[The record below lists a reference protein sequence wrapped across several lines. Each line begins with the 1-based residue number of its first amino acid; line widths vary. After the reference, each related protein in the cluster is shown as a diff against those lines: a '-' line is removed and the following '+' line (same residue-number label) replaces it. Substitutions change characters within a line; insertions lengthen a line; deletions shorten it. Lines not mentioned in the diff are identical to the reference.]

1 MSAPVELN
9 LIRFAR
15 LLTAQFDANG
25 ENANL
30 VAGGSSNFKR
40 CFSQSHAPGAQG
52 QQAMFSSL
60 ALNYNWHRD
69 ITQSPSHVEHDEY
82 IKLLSREISFGRQN
96 VSFAPTTLLRNVVL
110 SFGKILEF
118 QLQRTIF
125 LVMEA
130 YKTKSMDKNVN
141 ISQEDRDRIFQAF
154 KQLSSPHISVAKPIA
169 ASIKFSSM
177 IPDSEI
183 RQNEFGEQEFL
194 THFRFE
200 VDMIVLLPKDLTIPI
215 SLKASSRFLAKC
227 SNGSLPDSI
236 DVAIDTDEL
245 YQNMRRQSKII
256 SKKVITDAVGYDIFA
271 KSKRRTVIPSQGRND
286 SSVSPSTDG
295 STVYTCET
303 ISFSNAGTKQVTK
316 GYQHEHNQDSASCE
330 SEERE
335 PVSHNSVNDDDK
347 YKREASVMK
356 KRHIGLRHFFSRKTS
371 SSESF

>member
-1 MSAPVELN
+1 MSALEEQN

-15 LLTAQFDANG
+15 LLAAHFDANG

-40 CFSQSHAPGAQG
+40 YFSQCHAPCGKG
-52 QQAMFSSL
+52 QQVVFSSL
-60 ALNYNWHRD
+60 SLNYNWHRD

-200 VDMIVLLPKDLTIPI
+200 VDMIVLLPKDLLVSMMLPTGIGY
-215 SLKASSRFLAKC
+215 LTCTC
-227 SNGSLPDSI
+227 STS
-236 DVAIDTDEL
+236 
-245 YQNMRRQSKII
+245 
-256 SKKVITDAVGYDIFA
+256 
-271 KSKRRTVIPSQGRND
+271 
-286 SSVSPSTDG
+286 
-295 STVYTCET
+295 
-303 ISFSNAGTKQVTK
+303 
-316 GYQHEHNQDSASCE
+316 
-330 SEERE
+330 SEEE
-335 PVSHNSVNDDDK
+335 K
-347 YKREASVMK
+347 G
-356 KRHIGLRHFFSRKTS
+356 I
-371 SSESF
+371 